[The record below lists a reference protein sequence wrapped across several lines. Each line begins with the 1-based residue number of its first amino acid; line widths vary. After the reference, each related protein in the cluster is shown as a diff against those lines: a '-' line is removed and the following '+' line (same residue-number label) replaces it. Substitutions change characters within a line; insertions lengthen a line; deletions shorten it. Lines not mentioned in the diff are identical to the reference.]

1 MVFHDVDRSPD
12 QILELARKPRQGEEG
27 DRGSRQKA
35 DEDIEVGRKII
46 GAAGEGA
53 EEAEFGHGVTPA
65 EFGQGGSELLDDLGV
80 IHGGDCIKSS
90 AGSDGYCGWD
100 GPARKFETA
109 GVRVLSMW
117 PKPVSRRH
125 RGGSASGW

>member
-53 EEAEFGHGVTPA
+53 EEAEFGHGVISSELWQSA
-65 EFGQGGSELLDDLGV
+65 SELLNDLIV
-80 IHGGDCIKSS
+80 IHGGI
-90 AGSDGYCGWD
+90 
-100 GPARKFETA
+100 
-109 GVRVLSMW
+109 
-117 PKPVSRRH
+117 VSVF
-125 RGGSASGW
+125 